1 MIAKNLEMETVSDF
15 QVTTSDA
22 GGRSQV
28 QAKRKA
34 DSVIL
39 ASSTKES
46 NQSLSSSKRIRR
58 SPRFTEG
65 EANIG
70 KSKEP
75 EKPVASRNPSKRSP
89 KLSGVVE
96 NGKGETFNT
105 SSVEITGNGMRNGLT
120 ITTAIVEQNSEYL
133 YTKSS
138 NGAILIEDVSECDGR
153 LAPLDLNSPTR
164 STKGKGARVTRTAAV
179 REKHEPCNFFFIG
192 EPIPCEEAQER
203 WRWRY
208 DLKVRSLVNCFPL
221 DHFSFHCVCK
231 LQSLFE
237 Q

>member
-1 MIAKNLEMETVSDF
+1 METVSDF
-15 QVTTSDA
+15 QVTNSDA

-34 DSVIL
+34 DSDRL
-39 ASSTKES
+39 ASSTKKS
-46 NQSLSSSKRIRR
+46 NESLSSSKRIRT

-70 KSKEP
+70 KSKEQ
-75 EKPVASRNPSKRSP
+75 EKPVVASRNPSKRSP

-105 SSVEITGNGMRNGLT
+105 SSVEITGNGMSNGLT

-133 YTKSS
+133 FTYTKSS
-138 NGAILIEDVSECDGR
+138 NGAILIEDASECDER

-208 DLKVRSLVNCFPL
+208 DLKVRSLVNCCAL